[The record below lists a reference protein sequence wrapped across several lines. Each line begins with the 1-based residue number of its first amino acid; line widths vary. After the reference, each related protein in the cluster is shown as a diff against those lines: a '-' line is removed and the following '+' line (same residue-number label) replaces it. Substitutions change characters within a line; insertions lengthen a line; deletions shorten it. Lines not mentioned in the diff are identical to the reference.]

1 MRLGDNPAK
10 DGKLLPD
17 RIIQHRIIIP
27 LHIPYESGYYKDS
40 YEIFELCLNSII
52 KTSNSELNISVI
64 SNGSCKE
71 VNDKLSILFEKQ
83 RITELILEKEA
94 IGKVNS
100 ILKALRTTEER
111 LITITDADVLFC
123 NGWENAVIDVFEA
136 FPNSGAVCPIPV
148 FRKHFDLTSNI
159 WLDNLFNDRIR
170 FLPVKDPEA
179 LSMFGKSLGWKWLVN
194 EFKDVIGTIKNKNN
208 KIAVLGC
215 SHVVATYKNEVFKG
229 IPNANAKFK
238 LEGICEYEYTDLPV
252 LKRGGYRLS
261 TYDNYAYHLGNVAE
275 SWMYEKFNGLYEEK
289 KVDKNI
295 ETLKFLRKSYFYS
308 YKEKIFKK
316 LLSFDKLKRK
326 ILKIKGLNKE
336 QIYNFLDKKYI

>member
-1 MRLGDNPAK
+1 MRLGNNPAK
-10 DGKLLPD
+10 DGK
-17 RIIQHRIIIP
+17 IITKNKSQHRVVIP
-27 LHIPYESGYYKDS
+27 LYIPYEFDYYKDS
-40 YEIFELCLNSII
+40 YQLFELCLFSII
-52 KTSNSELNISVI
+52 KTSSSILNISVI
-64 SNGSCKE
+64 SNGCCKE
-71 VNDKLSILFEKQ
+71 VNAKLLLLYEQ
-83 RITELILEKEA
+83 ELIEELIIENEA
-94 IGKVNS
+94 IGKINS
-100 ILKALRTTEER
+100 VLKALRTVEER

-170 FLPVKDPEA
+170 FLPVKNPEA
-179 LSMFGKSLGWKWLVN
+179 LSMFGKSLGWKWLVS

-229 IPNANAKFK
+229 IPNTNAKFK

-275 SWMYEKFNGLYEEK
+275 PWMYEKFNGLYEEK
-289 KVDKNI
+289 KVDKKI
-295 ETLKFLRKSYFYS
+295 ETLKFLRKRYFYS

-316 LLSFDKLKRK
+316 LLSFDKFKRK